1 MASTAPN
8 AGTASGRGTPTD
20 AGTAPQEGRRERKKR
35 ETRTRISDIAT
46 GLFMARGFDA
56 VTIAEI
62 AEAADVSV
70 NTVYNY
76 FPAKED
82 LFFDREE
89 EMIDRTAALV
99 RDRAPGQSAAAAVL
113 GRLREDIAERNLYAG
128 IREGF
133 GDFMRV
139 VRESP
144 ALVARL
150 MVLHHRT
157 ADRLRQTLEAETGA
171 GPEDPMP
178 ELVAYELVN
187 LINLVT
193 RRATL
198 SVADGVSPERAA
210 GDALARLDAYES
222 LVTDALLNYARKPAR

>member
-1 MASTAPN
+1 MASTAP
-8 AGTASGRGTPTD
+8 T
-20 AGTAPQEGRRERKKR
+20 EGRRERKKR
-35 ETRTRISDIAT
+35 ETRQRISDIAT

-89 EMIDRTAALV
+89 EMVDRAAALV
-99 RDRAPGQSAAAAVL
+99 RDRRPGQSAADAVL

-128 IREGF
+128 IRSGF
-133 GDFMRV
+133 DEFMRV

-157 ADRLRQTLEAETGA
+157 ADRLRETLAAETGA
-171 GPEDPMP
+171 APDDPMP

-187 LINLVT
+187 LVNLVT

-198 SVADGVSPERAA
+198 GVADGTPPEQAA
-210 GDALARLDAYES
+210 REALARLDAFES
-222 LVTDALLNYARKPAR
+222 LVTGELLDYATKPGG

>member
-1 MASTAPN
+1 MTSTAPK
-8 AGTASGRGTPTD
+8 
-20 AGTAPQEGRRERKKR
+20 EGRRERKKR
-35 ETRTRISDIAT
+35 ETRQRISDIAT
-46 GLFMARGFDA
+46 GLFLARGFDA

-89 EMIDRTAALV
+89 EMADRTAALV
-99 RDRAPGQSAAAAVL
+99 RDRAPGQSAADAVL
-113 GRLREDIAERNLYAG
+113 GRLRQDIAERNLYAG

-150 MVLHHRT
+150 MVLHHRI
-157 ADRLRQTLEAETGA
+157 ADRLRETLAAETGA
-171 GPEDPMP
+171 APDDPMP

-187 LINLVT
+187 LVDLVT

-198 SVADGVSPERAA
+198 SVTDGASPEQAARAA
-210 GDALARLDAYES
+210 LAKLDAYES
-222 LVTDALLNYARKPAR
+222 LVTDELLNYATRPAE

>member
-1 MASTAPN
+1 MTSTAPK
-8 AGTASGRGTPTD
+8 
-20 AGTAPQEGRRERKKR
+20 EGRRERKKR
-35 ETRTRISDIAT
+35 ETRQRISDIAT
-46 GLFMARGFDA
+46 GLFLARGFDA

-89 EMIDRTAALV
+89 EMVDRTAALV
-99 RDRAPGQSAAAAVL
+99 RDRAPGQSAADAVL
-113 GRLREDIAERNLYAG
+113 GRLRQDIAERNLYAG

-150 MVLHHRT
+150 MVLHHRI
-157 ADRLRQTLEAETGA
+157 ADRLRETLVAETGA
-171 GPEDPMP
+171 APDDPMP

-187 LINLVT
+187 LVNLVT

-198 SVADGVSPERAA
+198 SVTDGVSPEQAARAA
-210 GDALARLDAYES
+210 LAKLDAYES
-222 LVTDALLNYARKPAR
+222 LVTDELLNYATRPAE

>member
-1 MASTAPN
+1 MHTMDAYDEGMTSTAPK
-8 AGTASGRGTPTD
+8 
-20 AGTAPQEGRRERKKR
+20 EGRRERKKR
-35 ETRTRISDIAT
+35 ETRQRISDIAT
-46 GLFMARGFDA
+46 GLFLARGFDA

-89 EMIDRTAALV
+89 EMVDRTAALV
-99 RDRAPGQSAAAAVL
+99 RDREPGQSAADAVL
-113 GRLREDIAERNLYAG
+113 GRLRQDIAERNLYAG

-150 MVLHHRT
+150 MVLHHRI
-157 ADRLRQTLEAETGA
+157 ADRLRETLVAETGA
-171 GPEDPMP
+171 APDDPMP

-187 LINLVT
+187 LVNLVT

-198 SVADGVSPERAA
+198 SVTDGVSPEQAARAA
-210 GDALARLDAYES
+210 LAKLDAYES
-222 LVTDALLNYARKPAR
+222 LVTDELLNYATRPAE

>member
-1 MASTAPN
+1 MTSTAPK
-8 AGTASGRGTPTD
+8 
-20 AGTAPQEGRRERKKR
+20 EGRRERKKR
-35 ETRTRISDIAT
+35 ETRQRISDIAT
-46 GLFMARGFDA
+46 GLFLARGFDA

-89 EMIDRTAALV
+89 EMVDRTAALV
-99 RDRAPGQSAAAAVL
+99 RDRAPGQSAADAVL
-113 GRLREDIAERNLYAG
+113 GRLRQDIAERNLYAG

-150 MVLHHRT
+150 MVLHHRI
-157 ADRLRQTLEAETGA
+157 ADRLRETLVAETGA
-171 GPEDPMP
+171 APDDPMP

-187 LINLVT
+187 LVDLVT

-198 SVADGVSPERAA
+198 SVTDGASPEQAARAA
-210 GDALARLDAYES
+210 LAKLDAYES
-222 LVTDALLNYARKPAR
+222 LVTDELLNYATRPAE

>member
-1 MASTAPN
+1 MTSTAPK
-8 AGTASGRGTPTD
+8 
-20 AGTAPQEGRRERKKR
+20 EGRRERKKR
-35 ETRTRISDIAT
+35 ETRQRISDIAT
-46 GLFMARGFDA
+46 GLFLARGFDA

-89 EMIDRTAALV
+89 EMVDRTAALV
-99 RDRAPGQSAAAAVL
+99 RDREPGQSAADAVL
-113 GRLREDIAERNLYAG
+113 GRLRQDIAERNLYAG

-150 MVLHHRT
+150 MVLHHRI
-157 ADRLRQTLEAETGA
+157 ADRLRETLVAETGA
-171 GPEDPMP
+171 APDDPMP

-187 LINLVT
+187 LVNLVT

-198 SVADGVSPERAA
+198 SVTDGVSPEQAARAA
-210 GDALARLDAYES
+210 LAKLDAYES
-222 LVTDALLNYARKPAR
+222 LVTDELLNYATRPAE

>member
-1 MASTAPN
+1 MTSTAPK
-8 AGTASGRGTPTD
+8 
-20 AGTAPQEGRRERKKR
+20 EGRRERKKR
-35 ETRTRISDIAT
+35 ETRQRISDIAT
-46 GLFMARGFDA
+46 GLFLARGFDA

-89 EMIDRTAALV
+89 EMVDRTAALV
-99 RDRAPGQSAAAAVL
+99 RDRAPGQSAADAVL
-113 GRLREDIAERNLYAG
+113 GRLRQDIAERNLYAG

-150 MVLHHRT
+150 MVLHHRI
-157 ADRLRQTLEAETGA
+157 ADRLRETLVAETGSA
-171 GPEDPMP
+171 PDDPMP

-187 LINLVT
+187 LVNLVT

-198 SVADGVSPERAA
+198 SVTDGASPEQAARAA
-210 GDALARLDAYES
+210 LAKLDAYES
-222 LVTDALLNYARKPAR
+222 LVTDELLNYATRPAE

>member
-1 MASTAPN
+1 MTSTAPK
-8 AGTASGRGTPTD
+8 
-20 AGTAPQEGRRERKKR
+20 EGRRERKKR
-35 ETRTRISDIAT
+35 ETRQRISDIAT
-46 GLFMARGFDA
+46 GLFLARGFDA

-89 EMIDRTAALV
+89 EMADRTAALV
-99 RDRAPGQSAAAAVL
+99 RDRAPGQSAADAVL
-113 GRLREDIAERNLYAG
+113 GQLRQDIAERNLYAG

-150 MVLHHRT
+150 MVLHHRI
-157 ADRLRQTLEAETGA
+157 ADRLRETLAAETGA
-171 GPEDPMP
+171 APDDPMP

-187 LINLVT
+187 LVDLVT

-198 SVADGVSPERAA
+198 SVTDGASPEQAARAA
-210 GDALARLDAYES
+210 LAKLDAYES
-222 LVTDALLNYARKPAR
+222 LVTDELLNYATRPAE

>member
-1 MASTAPN
+1 MTVTSDAYDEAMASTAP
-8 AGTASGRGTPTD
+8 T
-20 AGTAPQEGRRERKKR
+20 EGRRERKKR
-35 ETRTRISDIAT
+35 LTRQRISDIAT

-62 AEAADVSV
+62 ADAADVSV

-89 EMIDRTAALV
+89 EMVERAASLV
-99 RDRAPGQSAAAAVL
+99 REREPGRSAAAAVL
-113 GRLREDIAERNLYAG
+113 GRLRQDIADRNIYG
-128 IREGF
+128 GVREGF
-133 GDFMRV
+133 DDFMRV

-157 ADRLRQTLEAETGA
+157 AARLRETLVAETGA
-171 GPEDPMP
+171 ADGDPLP
-178 ELVAYELVN
+178 GLVAYELVN
-187 LINLVT
+187 VTELVT
-193 RRATL
+193 RHATL
-198 SVADGVSPERAA
+198 AIADGTSPEQAA
-210 GDALARLDAYES
+210 RDALAELDAYES
-222 LVTDALLNYARKPAR
+222 LVTDELLNYATRPHP